1 MTAIFGRLRA
11 CLVIAAAALSCS
23 ATPALACE
31 GAASI
36 CERATPGTLALIVD
50 GIAAKVIVE
59 PNSDAGVRDAS
70 EDFVRDLA
78 ALSGGTTTAPDRAVI
93 IGVVGESPVIDR
105 LIATG
110 KLDATGIAGKWEGFV
125 QQVVDAP
132 MPGVERAL
140 VIAGADRRGA
150 IFGPYDLSRRAGVSP
165 WSWWADV
172 PVRQRAN
179 LFVTRGANAEHP
191 AVRYRGIFLNDEEP
205 ALGEWAR
212 TTFGG
217 INADFYERV
226 FELTLRSKGNCL
238 WPAMWGK
245 SLWQDDPR
253 SAALAQRMGIV
264 LATSHHEPMQRAHV
278 EWEREKAGAWDYT
291 TNAERLR
298 RFWRN
303 GIERNAGREALIT
316 VGMRGDGDEPMTEGT
331 AIDLLQRIVAD
342 QRAIIAE
349 VTGKPAAQTPQ
360 VWALYKEVQDYYDQG
375 MSVPDDVTLL
385 FADDNWGNI
394 RRLPQPG
401 ETRAGGYGV
410 YYHFDYVGGPRN
422 YKWLN
427 TNQISRTWEQM
438 SLAWAHGV
446 DRMWIVNVGDL
457 KPMELP
463 TSFFLDMAWNPDA
476 MTMEAMAAYHR
487 DWASEQLGAKHADAI
502 ASILDRTT
510 RYLARQ
516 KPELWSPDSWNL
528 DDGEAT
534 RVLAEWTALDRDID
548 RISPSIAADAQPAFF
563 QLVEH
568 PVRAAGNLARLYVA
582 IARNRRA
589 AAEGRIE
596 ANALADEAERLFAN
610 DRAIRD
616 RYEGLVGGKWR
627 HMMAQTHIGYT
638 SWQQPEADIM
648 PEVRRIAPGTR
659 STPAARTAV
668 TPPITIEAASFARQQ
683 ASGDVRWVT
692 APQLGITGR
701 AVTPWPQLAPA
712 QAAGRGPMLEYDVTL
727 PAAGAVDIAV
737 LASPSLDVTGTGR
750 RYAIAVGDARA
761 QTIDIW
767 AGTGE
772 REWEEAVA
780 GAVRSTTT
788 RHRVDK
794 GGRHRIRLWMVDP
807 GMVIQ
812 QLQIR
817 PATDAGTAK

>member
-1 MTAIFGRLRA
+1 MTAISGRMCAR
-11 CLVIAAAALSCS
+11 VTIAAALLC
-23 ATPALACE
+23 ATPAIACD
-31 GAASI
+31 GTSAI
-36 CERATPGTLALIVD
+36 CERATPGALALIAD
-50 GIAAKVIVE
+50 GVPARVIVE
-59 PNSDAGVRDAS
+59 PTTDAGVRDAS
-70 EDFVRDLA
+70 DDLVRDFA
-78 ALSGGTTTAPDRAVI
+78 ALGAGAATAADRAVI
-93 IGVVGESPVIDR
+93 IGVVNESAVIDR
-105 LIATG
+105 LIAAG
-110 KLDATGIAGKWEGFV
+110 KLDATGITGKWEGFV

-150 IFGPYDLSRRAGVSP
+150 IFGTYDLSRRAGVSP
-165 WSWWADV
+165 WAWWADV
-172 PVRQRAN
+172 PVRPRAN
-179 LFVTRGANAEHP
+179 LFVTPGANAEHP

-212 TTFGG
+212 STFGG

-226 FELTLRSKGNCL
+226 FELTLRLKGNYL

-245 SLWQDDPR
+245 SLWQDDR
-253 SAALAQRMGIV
+253 KSAALAERMGIV
-264 LATSHHEPMQRAHV
+264 LATSHHEPMMRAHV

-291 TNAERLR
+291 TNAARLR
-298 RFWRN
+298 DFWRD
-303 GIERNAGREALIT
+303 GIVRNAGREALVT

-342 QRAIIAE
+342 QRGIIAD
-349 VTGKPAAQTPQ
+349 VTGKPADQTPQ

-394 RRLPQPG
+394 RRLPKPG

-463 TSFFLDMAWNPDA
+463 TSFFLDMAWSPDA

-487 DWASEQLGAKHADAI
+487 DWASEQFGADHADAI

-516 KPELWSPDSWNL
+516 KPELWSPDSWSL
-528 DDGEAT
+528 DDGEAD
-534 RVLAEWTALDRDID
+534 RVLAEWAALDRDID
-548 RISPSIAADAQPAFF
+548 RISPSIAADARPAFF

-568 PVRAAGNLARLYVA
+568 HVRAAGNLARLYVTV
-582 IARNRRA
+582 ARNRRA
-589 AAEGRIE
+589 ADEGRIE

-616 RYEGLVGGKWR
+616 RYEGLLGGKWR

-638 SWQQPEADIM
+638 SWQQPEVDIM

-659 STPAARTAV
+659 PTPVARAAIM
-668 TPPITIEAASFARQQ
+668 PPITIEAAAFTRQQ
-683 ASGDVRWVT
+683 ARGDVRWVIV
-692 APQLGITGR
+692 PELGITGR
-701 AVTPWPQLAPA
+701 AVTSWPQLSPA
-712 QAAGRGPMLEYDVTL
+712 QVAGRGPMLEYDVTL
-727 PAAGAVDIAV
+727 PGAGAVDIAV

-750 RYAIAVGDARA
+750 RYAIAIDDAPP
-761 QTIDIW
+761 QTIDLW

-780 GAVRSTTT
+780 NSVRTTTT

-794 GGRHRIRLWMVDP
+794 AGRHRIRLWMVDP
-807 GMVIQ
+807 GMVVQ

-817 PATDAGTAK
+817 PAAIDRGAAE